1 MLEKAKDWLKK
12 SGIKYIYA
20 GGRSFQGQ
28 EMIDDLDPLSEVVP
42 YPDYPLARIYRRNLW
57 MQLLDTYHVLVGD
70 HYDLQLK
77 GHGRKGVLDVLIFPV
92 IARRL
97 IAFASDH
104 ENYFLLRIP
113 AGFFG
118 GLLEMLRHFLGGVIT
133 LILSPIVTIVCMVS
147 FFKEKEEE
155 KKVGKLKIIEVYRA
169 ETDEPD
175 GKFVCRDG
183 SRQDLIANIPKTF
196 KQFMGE
202 RNCTWRNVFFLLEE
216 MQGDKYTKYSI
227 GGMQGFFYVDPGQNN
242 DEALEAFKALDVGNN
257 LYLKSRGINA

>member
-1 MLEKAKDWLKK
+1 
-12 SGIKYIYA
+12 
-20 GGRSFQGQ
+20 
-28 EMIDDLDPLSEVVP
+28 
-42 YPDYPLARIYRRNLW
+42 
-57 MQLLDTYHVLVGD
+57 
-70 HYDLQLK
+70 
-77 GHGRKGVLDVLIFPV
+77 
-92 IARRL
+92 
-97 IAFASDH
+97 
-104 ENYFLLRIP
+104 
-113 AGFFG
+113 
-118 GLLEMLRHFLGGVIT
+118 
-133 LILSPIVTIVCMVS
+133 MVS